1 MAPTHCQQPGDH
13 AELLQLTGTRNP
25 PGRSC
30 SGGFCLHDTLLSLR
44 QRLKH
49 ATAGSH
55 TALENRV
62 GPLQTP
68 NEYNEYARG
77 MHAFR
82 SGVEAWLTAQPQLA
96 SDWRPQHIAAELTRD
111 MDDLALR
118 PLANTFEGW
127 STSNDSFVLG
137 VHYVLE
143 GSALGARILCKQ
155 VEALGLSRD
164 FGARHLWAQ
173 AENPQSFRGYLDLLN
188 TAANVDEVAL
198 IQGVNA
204 AFSAA
209 AYAMERAGND

>member
-1 MAPTHCQQPGDH
+1 MAPAHRQQPGDH
-13 AELLQLTGTRNP
+13 AELLHLTGTRNP

-30 SGGFCLHDTLLSLR
+30 SGGFRLHDTTLSLR

-62 GPLQTP
+62 GPLQTQS
-68 NEYNEYARG
+68 EYNEYARG

-82 SGVEAWLTAQPQLA
+82 SGVEAWLPQLA
-96 SDWRPQHIAAELTRD
+96 SDWRPQRIAAELTRD
-111 MDDLALR
+111 MADLALT
-118 PLANTFEGW
+118 PLANAFNGW
-127 STSNDSFVLG
+127 PGSNHSFVLG

-155 VEALGLSRD
+155 VEPLGLNRD

-173 AENPQSFRGYLDLLN
+173 AQNPQSFRGYLDLLN
-188 TAANVDEVAL
+188 TAADVDEAAL
-198 IQGVNA
+198 IQGANA